1 MRLLL
6 IFILTIA
13 FAHVKNLKAQ
23 REYTDLA
30 QLVKL
35 DPKLDYV
42 LLKLEIPIL
51 SGLPE
56 SKYFY
61 EINGKSQITDSWAS
75 LILEDGKEGRLN
87 LHKLA
92 CVHSIQDTF
101 GWHSSLNPKARLLP
115 NEIDSYV
122 YGCPNG
128 FPDEVPDRMDYLI
141 SNQLTLNHRAM
152 VWLFFPIGKKGR
164 PLFAAYDVIW
174 SDPGK
179 VAPDMPLVFTDFI
192 DVPTQKYKVIQDSLF
207 VNHYFEG
214 LNYIWKPVEGI
225 SGSGYENTFKCIQ
238 MPDSWKKSLN
248 QGIIPTKMFKKY
260 FQSQTKD

>member
-13 FAHVKNLKAQ
+13 FAHVNSLKAQ
-23 REYTDLA
+23 REYNDLA
-30 QLVKL
+30 QLVRL
-35 DPKLDYV
+35 DSKVDYV
-42 LLKLEIPIL
+42 LMKLEIPIV
-51 SGLPE
+51 SSLPE

-92 CVHSIQDTF
+92 CIHSIKDTF
-101 GWHSSLNPKARLLP
+101 GLHSSLNPKARLLP
-115 NEIDSYV
+115 NVMDSYV

-128 FPDEVPDRMDYLI
+128 FPEEVPDRMDYLI

-152 VWLFFPIGKKGR
+152 VWLFFPIGKKGK
-164 PLFAAYDVIW
+164 PIFAAYDVIW

-179 VAPDMPLVFTDFI
+179 VVPDMPLVFTDFM
-192 DVPTQKYKVIQDSLF
+192 DVSTQKYKVIQDSLF

-214 LNYIWKPVEGI
+214 LNYIWKPINGETRLGAWINFNKIQI
-225 SGSGYENTFKCIQ
+225 SAS
-238 MPDSWKKSLN
+238 
-248 QGIIPTKMFKKY
+248 
-260 FQSQTKD
+260 